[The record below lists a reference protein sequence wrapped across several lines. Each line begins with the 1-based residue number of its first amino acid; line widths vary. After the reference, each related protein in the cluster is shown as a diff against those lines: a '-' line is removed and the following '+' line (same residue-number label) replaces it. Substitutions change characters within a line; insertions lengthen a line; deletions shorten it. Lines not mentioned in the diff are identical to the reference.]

1 MLKKVT
7 ISPYAFPGLKLTIGD
22 KRKILEE
29 TRTNRVKL
37 SKEDILDIISKE
49 SGVGIHEIVSRS
61 RKKEIVNA
69 RFIFCSIMKDYYDY
83 SLVHIG
89 EMAGGRDHT
98 SVIHAIEQH
107 RSRVKNED
115 SYRNLTSIIY
125 EKISLKIK

>member
-7 ISPYAFPGLKLTIGD
+7 ISPYCFPGLKLSLGD

-37 SKEDILDIISKE
+37 SKDDILDIISKE
-49 SGVGIHEIVSRS
+49 SGIDVHEIVSRS

-89 EMAGGRDHT
+89 ELVGGRDHT

-107 RSRVKNED
+107 RSRIKNED
-115 SYRNLTSIIY
+115 KYRDLTSNIY